1 MKAKPASGTTAKIPK
16 KVEQK
21 ATKAQEHS
29 SAPIAAMET
38 SAAPKGGSDGAT
50 GVPREDDKAL
60 SISAEDTVRGT
71 AQSANDRDIATVGST
86 LVASMPAGDD
96 NLTKAHDKGNEGAL
110 AAIGAST
117 GDSPQIEAPVANE
130 GNESKHDSSM
140 TSTMM
145 TQATDLEETPNIV

>member
-21 ATKAQEHS
+21 ATKAQDHS
-29 SAPIAAMET
+29 SAPIPAMET
-38 SAAPKGGSDGAT
+38 SAAPKGSSDGAT

-60 SISAEDTVRGT
+60 SILEDTVRRT
-71 AQSANDRDIATVGST
+71 AQSANDKDTATVDST
-86 LVASMPAGDD
+86 SVASMPAGDD

-110 AAIGAST
+110 AAVGASI
-117 GDSPQIEAPVANE
+117 GDSPQIEAPVTNE
-130 GNESKHDSSM
+130 GNESKHDSSK

-145 TQATDLEETPNIV
+145 TQATDLGETPDIV